1 MFFITFFLAQTVDSS
16 SFLYQ
21 MYPTKILLRILPI
34 PILEY
39 LSPTW
44 MQWIGFTPFCWNC
57 SLGHKNCFGNRPAP
71 FAEISSNEP
80 KINKNWGWVWKA
92 RWAVFLLRTIV
103 LVQFG
108 IASMVGAKKQDFWT
122 KINIPKGIHCIL
134 CKYSE
139 WRFVENRTWF

>member
-1 MFFITFFLAQTVDSS
+1 MCFITFFLAQTVDSTG
-16 SFLYQ
+16 FLYQ

-44 MQWIGFTPFCWNC
+44 MQWIGFAPFCWNC
-57 SLGHKNCFGNRPAP
+57 SLGHKNCFGNRPTP

-92 RWAVFLLRTIV
+92 RLAVYLLHIIV
-103 LVQFG
+103 SVWLLSFFN
-108 IASMVGAKKQDFWT
+108 AMVSLKKQHCTHSKSLYFFDEMNDNLS
-122 KINIPKGIHCIL
+122 KIKVS
-134 CKYSE
+134 KK
-139 WRFVENRTWF
+139 WF

>member
-1 MFFITFFLAQTVDSS
+1 MLFGFFLAQTVDSS

-57 SLGHKNCFGNRPAP
+57 SLGHKNCFGNRPTP

-92 RWAVFLLRTIV
+92 RWAVYLS
-103 LVQFG
+103 
-108 IASMVGAKKQDFWT
+108 ASVWCK
-122 KINIPKGIHCIL
+122 NHCIL
-134 CKYSE
+134 RIQWMTVFRKLAMILEFS
-139 WRFVENRTWF
+139 VSKIKVTK